1 MKIEVDTREFK
12 KYIRGVAKREKNFRP
27 IWDKAFD
34 DLADA
39 HVRNF
44 QTGGAPVGGW
54 APLTGRYFNEKFK
67 QGYGT
72 STLVREGNLRDAM
85 NNFRSAGAVRSQR
98 PTSATWGINVSDSSP
113 IYYAKF
119 HQMGTR
125 NMMERQVIF
134 EPRGFLKNVAD
145 MAGEH
150 LIVGKGARGIKGRV
164 KGLFDI

>member
-1 MKIEVDTREFK
+1 MRIKVDTREFK
-12 KYIRGVAKREKNFRP
+12 KYIRGVSRREKNFRP

-54 APLTGRYFNEKFK
+54 APLTGRYFNEKFR
-67 QGYGT
+67 QGYGLR
-72 STLVREGNLRDAM
+72 TLVREGDLKSAM

-98 PTSATWGINVSDSSP
+98 PTSATWGIDVGPNSP
-113 IYYAKF
+113 IHYAKF

-134 EPRGFLKNVAD
+134 EPKGFLKNVAD
-145 MAGEH
+145 MAGDH
-150 LIVGKGARGIKGRV
+150 LIVGKGPRGVKGRV
-164 KGLFDI
+164 KGIFDV